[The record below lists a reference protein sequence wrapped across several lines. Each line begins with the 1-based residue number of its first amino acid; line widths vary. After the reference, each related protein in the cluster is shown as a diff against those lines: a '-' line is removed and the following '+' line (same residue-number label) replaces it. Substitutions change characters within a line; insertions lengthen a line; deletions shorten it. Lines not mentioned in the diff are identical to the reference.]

1 MASWAADMAAAGG
14 SGAMVEVFT
23 TQTADVKASVDT
35 TKYDVSSPTVQTDLE
50 TDLKAA
56 YCTTARSCTVTV
68 LSYNN
73 VTFNRRQ
80 LSAGHRRL
88 ASGEV
93 SATTAASYG
102 TDNTVPTA
110 AAKVDGISFMTG
122 TVTGISSITTVS
134 TPPGSSADTSAL
146 TSELGN
152 TSSVQAATGY
162 SVTSTGVTAAHA
174 SPPPPPSEPPTAP
187 TTTPPTDGGVPGG
200 TTTSGGPASLDPS
213 LSPPPPSPPL
223 LDDPPP
229 PSTPDGDT
237 TALVQGPG
245 AGESAIEGGGGDGGG
260 SIGMIAGAGG
270 GTVAVLSLFLLTCW
284 LRWRKARQTPAL
296 TVQSSNVVRSSTLP
310 TAQKSSGADPSKIE
324 VYFSDLDFEKD
335 DLQPAVSPG
344 PV

>member
-1 MASWAADMAAAGG
+1 
-14 SGAMVEVFT
+14 MVEVFT

-174 SPPPPPSEPPTAP
+174 SPPPPPSEPPSAP
-187 TTTPPTDGGVPGG
+187 PATPPTDVGVPGG
-200 TTTSGGPASLDPS
+200 TTTSDALAS
-213 LSPPPPSPPL
+213 
-223 LDDPPP
+223 
-229 PSTPDGDT
+229 
-237 TALVQGPG
+237 TA
-245 AGESAIEGGGGDGGG
+245 EEGG
-260 SIGMIAGAGG
+260 SVV
-270 GTVAVLSLFLLTCW
+270 VAVVIAC
-284 LRWRKARQTPAL
+284 
-296 TVQSSNVVRSSTLP
+296 VVGCVVLALP
-310 TAQKSSGADPSKIE
+310 TAVYCHRRKRCRWRRVTLRAIEKASPRTAEAAVESSSSVQVVQHNGLHELSKEAAEEEAAAHADRDRVEYDDGAPLRI
-324 VYFSDLDFEKD
+324 
-335 DLQPAVSPG
+335 
-344 PV
+344 